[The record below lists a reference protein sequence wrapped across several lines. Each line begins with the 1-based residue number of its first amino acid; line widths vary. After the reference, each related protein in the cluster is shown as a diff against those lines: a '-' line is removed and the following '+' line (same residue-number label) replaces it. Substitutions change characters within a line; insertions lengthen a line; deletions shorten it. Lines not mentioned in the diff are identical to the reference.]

1 MDRDDPVVLCVV
13 VEESGV
19 DDVTEVQTTKTRHV
33 SVHIDIYVDNCVDGG
48 GPVGE
53 GGIGEAFDV
62 PGAEL
67 VEEAQAKGLGD
78 CLFVRKELVD
88 GTDGHTGTFGDP
100 GGGQVFVSHLVEQV
114 GTAVEHSLDTE
125 HAALLGRETTE
136 RCLCKGEFVESDAGR
151 YMSSACHVCP
161 GAGVGRPVWS

>member
-1 MDRDDPVVLCVV
+1 GGRGGERDVGGALDDR
-13 VEESGV
+13 
-19 DDVTEVQTTKTRHV
+19 
-33 SVHIDIYVDNCVDGG
+33 
-48 GPVGE
+48 
-53 GGIGEAFDV
+53 
-62 PGAEL
+62 GAEL

-78 CLFVRKELVD
+78 CLFVREELMD
-88 GTDGHTGTFGDP
+88 GTDGHTGAFGDP

-114 GTAVEHSLDTE
+114 GAAVEHSLDAE

-136 RCLCKGEFVESDAGR
+136 RCLCEGEFVESDACR